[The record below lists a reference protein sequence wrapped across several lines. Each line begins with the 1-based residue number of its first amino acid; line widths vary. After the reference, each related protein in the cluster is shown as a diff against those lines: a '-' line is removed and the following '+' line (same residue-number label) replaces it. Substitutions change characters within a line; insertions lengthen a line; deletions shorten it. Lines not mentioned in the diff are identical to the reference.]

1 MSLLKT
7 VNQTA
12 VPLCLLLALN
22 ACSFSTS
29 SESSSDSIGSLS
41 DLASS
46 PSSISSSGNRKKYE
60 SDVVDYTYAYLKSS
74 SDTKDMADFQKGLGK
89 IAEERGVN
97 DWESEPRTYKA
108 IGKALKKAHIDGVG
122 YETFKK
128 NFADGDSDKMESIQ
142 DGYDSQK

>member
-1 MSLLKT
+1 MPSLKRATQT
-7 VNQTA
+7 VLS
-12 VPLCLLLALN
+12 LCILLALN

-60 SDVVDYTYAYLKSS
+60 TDVVDYTYAYLKSA
-74 SDTKDMADFQKGLGK
+74 SDTRDYADFQKGLGK
-89 IAEERGVN
+89 IAEERGIN

-128 NFADGDSDKMESIQ
+128 NFAEGDRDKMESIQ

>member
-1 MSLLKT
+1 MPNSKAFLPFI
-7 VNQTA
+7 A
-12 VPLCLLLALN
+12 PLCLLLALN
-22 ACSFSTS
+22 ACSFSHS

-41 DLASS
+41 DVASS
-46 PSSISSSGNRKKYE
+46 PSSLSSSKNSKKYQ

-74 SDTKDMADFQKGLGK
+74 SDTTDYNEFQKGLAE
-89 IAEERGVN
+89 IADKHGVS
-97 DWESEPRTYKA
+97 DWESDPLTYKA

-128 NFADGDSDKMESIQ
+128 NFADGDSEKMQQIQ